1 MVIHYFQED
10 SAIFLAFNSF
20 GFMLHTSNIISSIA
34 DDEKIL
40 EWLESVGKTETPRLL
55 YRASCDGWT
64 ASDFYRMCDGKG
76 ATVTVV
82 KSSDGYIFEGYTDV
96 AWGYGD
102 VDGDVD
108 GNADLEEDSDGNV
121 EEFKPSAES
130 FFFSL
135 KDQAGIGPVKMPI
148 KSGKTG
154 RAVYYN
160 SIVGPAFGD
169 GFDLFIASNAK
180 ANTVSSCVMVMKRM
194 SFQAIL
200 IFPTS

>member
-1 MVIHYFQED
+1 
-10 SAIFLAFNSF
+10 
-20 GFMLHTSNIISSIA
+20 
-34 DDEKIL
+34 
-40 EWLESVGKTETPRLL
+40 
-55 YRASCDGWT
+55 
-64 ASDFYRMCDGKG
+64 
-76 ATVTVV
+76 
-82 KSSDGYIFEGYTDV
+82 
-96 AWGYGD
+96 
-102 VDGDVD
+102 
-108 GNADLEEDSDGNV
+108 
-121 EEFKPSAES
+121 
-130 FFFSL
+130 L